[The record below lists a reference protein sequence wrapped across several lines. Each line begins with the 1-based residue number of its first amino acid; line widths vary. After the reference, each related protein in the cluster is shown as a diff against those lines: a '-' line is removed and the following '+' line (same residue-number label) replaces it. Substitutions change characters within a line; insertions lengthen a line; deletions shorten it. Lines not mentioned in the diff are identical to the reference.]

1 MERLDRADRRRL
13 LKEDDTWIGKPLGS
27 NPSRRVA
34 EAHVRHLA
42 LILRDTHIAQRA
54 VKASAYAAGIF
65 DATMAQEKKG
75 PIACGKGCFHCCTKL
90 VMVTL
95 PDIFRLAQSVRHDAG
110 KIAQVT
116 ARVAAAAGT
125 ARAITRDR
133 TLPEKLPCPVL
144 TDQACSAY
152 AARPIPC
159 RFLLSQSVSACV
171 RIFENHSTEAFPY
184 TEGTPA
190 VRERIDQ
197 IVQAALILNGL
208 PHYHYELIQALAVAL
223 ETDNAEARWLAG
235 EPLFKDIAVN
245 AKDVAGGG
253 TSAAESLAAVV
264 RHTL

>member
-1 MERLDRADRRRL
+1 MNRLDRADRRRL
-13 LKEDDTWIGKPLGS
+13 LKEDDAWIGKPLGP

-42 LILRDTHIAQRA
+42 LILRDTHVAQRA
-54 VKASAYAAGIF
+54 VKASAYAAGVF
-65 DATMAQEKKG
+65 DATIAQEKKG
-75 PIACGKGCFHCCTKL
+75 PVACAKGCFHCCTKL

-95 PDIFRLAQSVRHDAG
+95 PDIFRLAQSVRRDGG
-110 KIAQVT
+110 KITQIT
-116 ARVAAAAGT
+116 AAADT

-171 RIFENHSTEAFPY
+171 RIFENHSTETFPY
-184 TEGTPA
+184 TEGTVA

-245 AKDVAGGG
+245 AKDGAGGG
-253 TSAAESLAAVV
+253 TAAAESLAAFV